1 MKEVNEMET
10 KQYSHTT
17 VFDSQYGSRQVL
29 DLLAEKWTALVLY
42 ALAFGVKRHGEI
54 KREIEGISQK
64 MLTRT
69 LRNLERDGLVKR
81 TVYDVVPP
89 RVEYA
94 LTPLGETLS
103 ELLTDIC
110 TWAEPHFPEVEDA
123 RVEYDHKPQPLGAY
137 KPPYS
142 TSFNL

>member
-1 MKEVNEMET
+1 MKEVNEVET
-10 KQYSHTT
+10 TQYSHPT

-29 DLLAEKWTALVLY
+29 DLLAEKWTTHVLY

-54 KREIEGISQK
+54 KREIKGISQK

-81 TVYDVVPP
+81 TVYHLVPP
-89 RVEYA
+89 RVEHA
-94 LTPLGETLS
+94 RTPLAEPFT

-110 TWAEPHFPEVEDA
+110 T
-123 RVEYDHKPQPLGAY
+123 
-137 KPPYS
+137 
-142 TSFNL
+142 

>member
-10 KQYSHTT
+10 RQYSHPT

-29 DLLAEKWTALVLY
+29 DLLAEKWTTHVLY

-54 KREIEGISQK
+54 KREIKGISQK

-81 TVYDVVPP
+81 TVYHVVPP

-94 LTPLGETLS
+94 LRPLSETLCK
-103 ELLTDIC
+103 LLTDTR
-110 TWAEPHFPEVEDA
+110 TWTQIHLTEIADA
-123 RVEYDHKPQPLGAY
+123 RAA
-137 KPPYS
+137 
-142 TSFNL
+142 